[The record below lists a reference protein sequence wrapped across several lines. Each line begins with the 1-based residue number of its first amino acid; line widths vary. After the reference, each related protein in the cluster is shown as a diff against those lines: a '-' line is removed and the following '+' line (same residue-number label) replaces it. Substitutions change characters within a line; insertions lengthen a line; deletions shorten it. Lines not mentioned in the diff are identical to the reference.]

1 MKLSS
6 YNIGGM
12 TVFSPREAIVHTE
25 CAELRGFVAEKAIS
39 VGSSQVILDLSEVPF
54 IDSAGLE
61 LLCDLK
67 TACAETGGH
76 LIFACLTDVCHEIFR
91 LTDLAGQFEIF
102 DSVEEGVKS
111 LE

>member
-6 YNIGGM
+6 YEING
-12 TVFSPREAIVHTE
+12 TLVFTPREAIVQGE
-25 CAELRGFVAEKAIS
+25 CDELRAFIADKALS
-39 VGSSQVILDLSEVPF
+39 GSSAHAVIDLGEVPF

-67 TACAETGGH
+67 SACAKGGGQFM
-76 LIFACLTDVCHEIFR
+76 LACVTDICQEIFR
-91 LTDLAGQFEIF
+91 LTDLSSRFDVF